1 MTSGEAQGSCQ
12 APRTAQRRYRE
23 RDLAGLDLSLA
34 LVSQRSP
41 ERLAAEQAI
50 TRKLERA
57 YGAHLTHF
65 LPNLLR
71 LSVAVSHGRFVGGVF
86 YRLVTDH
93 GTLMAKKLKHEKEL
107 LKVALEMVLD
117 DAVQRG
123 IVEIEPTDSHDL
135 KVQYVY
141 RLLVHDKKISPLPN
155 GQESLPKIRH
165 RLAMWATH
173 ELPEGHEL
181 LS

>member
-1 MTSGEAQGSCQ
+1 
-12 APRTAQRRYRE
+12 
-23 RDLAGLDLSLA
+23 
-34 LVSQRSP
+34 
-41 ERLAAEQAI
+41 
-50 TRKLERA
+50 
-57 YGAHLTHF
+57 
-65 LPNLLR
+65 
-71 LSVAVSHGRFVGGVF
+71 
-86 YRLVTDH
+86 
-93 GTLMAKKLKHEKEL
+93 MAKKLKHEKEL

-173 ELPEGHEL
+173 ELLEGHEL